1 MSSKSTPIYTLRIE
15 LQDVE
20 PLVWRRVQV
29 PANITLPKL
38 HRVIQ
43 AAMGWTNSHLHS
55 FRVGEHEYAQPDE
68 LEELD
73 FIDEKGVK
81 LDSLIGDSI
90 DAFSY
95 QYDFGDSW
103 HHQIIVESK
112 GKGKP
117 GWSYPLCIGGQRA
130 CPQRMSVVRPGI
142 KNSPKPCAIPTM
154 QNMKAT
160 SPGLADSSTPRDSM
174 AMPSMIA
181 YANGNSD
188 ARTRIR

>member
-55 FRVGEHEYAQPDE
+55 FRVGEHDYAQPDE

-130 CPQRMSVVRPGI
+130 CPPEDVGGASGYQEF
-142 KNSPKPCAIPTM
+142 AE
-154 QNMKAT
+154 A
-160 SPGLADSSTPRDSM
+160 LRDPHHAEHESYLTWVGGFFD
-174 AMPSMIA
+174 PEGFD
-181 YANGNSD
+181 GNAVND
-188 ARTRIR
+188 RLRQWQL